1 MESLA
6 IFHVIVQKKGRVA
19 AAAVVVVVVV
29 ATSVEK
35 LDILQGNAQRKY
47 KVHSTQGLG

>member
-19 AAAVVVVVVV
+19 AAVVVVVV